1 MNTPRRRASDQRGA
15 LPDAGVGRTPHE
27 TLDLDDIRACMEGTI
42 PGVMAT
48 CDGDGMPNVTYVSQ
62 VEYVD
67 ARQLALSFQFFNK
80 TRRNVLA
87 NPHTELLVVH
97 PRHGAMYRIA
107 ARYLRTESEGAVF
120 ERMRAKLAGIASHSG
135 MAGVFHLRGADLYAV
150 ERVEQVLAPQHA
162 GTLDVPNRLSML
174 RRAALRVA
182 AAADFDALVEL
193 LLDAVVQ
200 EFGIAHALLLMLDAG
215 GQRLYTVASRGYAH
229 SGAGAEILLGDGV
242 IGVAARLAT
251 PIRINHATT
260 EYSYVRT
267 MREGVAGHL
276 LGREIP
282 LPGLAAPGSQLALPL
297 ACGGEL
303 LGVLYVESPQ
313 DLRFDWDDEDALLT
327 LATQAALQ
335 LNALGAADAESP
347 EGEAAALPAT
357 SPTTSL
363 AAPPPTAQPLRVR
376 HYAVDDSVFL
386 DDDYLIK
393 GVAGAVLWQLLGEHA
408 ATGRCDFSNRELRLA
423 PQLRLPE
430 VGDNLEA
437 RLVLLTRRLVDRDA
451 ALRIEKTGRG
461 RFRLCLARPLQL
473 SHVPR

>member
-1 MNTPRRRASDQRGA
+1 MNTPRRRASDQRGSP
-15 LPDAGVGRTPHE
+15 PDAGPTPHE
-27 TLDLDDIRACMEGTI
+27 ALDLDDIRGCMEGTI

-48 CDGDGMPNVTYVSQ
+48 CDHDGMPNVTYISQ

-87 NPHTELLVVH
+87 NPVAELLVIH

-107 ARYLRTESEGAVF
+107 ARYLRTESEGTVF

-150 ERVEQVLAPQHA
+150 DHVEQVLAPQHA

-182 AAADFDALVEL
+182 AAGDFDALVEQ

-200 EFGIAHALLLMLDAG
+200 EFGIAHAMLLMLDAG
-215 GQRLYTVASRGYAH
+215 GERLYTVASRAYAH
-229 SGAGAEILLGDGV
+229 SGAGAEIPLGDGV
-242 IGVAARLAT
+242 IGVAARLVT

-297 ACGGEL
+297 SSGGRL

-335 LNALGAADAESP
+335 LKALAAADAEAAEAEP
-347 EGEAAALPAT
+347 AAAPAT
-357 SPTTSL
+357 SP
-363 AAPPPTAQPLRVR
+363 AAPPPPTAPPLRVR

-393 GVAGAVLWQLLGEHA
+393 GVAGAVLWKLLGDHA
-408 ATGRCDFSNRELRLA
+408 ATGRSEFSNRELRLA
-423 PQLRLPE
+423 TQLRLPE

-451 ALRIEKTGRG
+451 AVRIEKTGRG
-461 RFRLCLARPLQL
+461 RFRLCVTRPLQL
-473 SHVPR
+473 DHVPR